1 MIKVMTILT
10 ITPEAWYIA
19 GISPC
24 VVFAILVL
32 LVLVLVC
39 FGYIAKR
46 TTSHQPDGIKAPA
59 LAPGK
64 HADAAD
70 GDDLVVVATALYLY
84 LNSAHDEESGVLT
97 IKNAQSSNWH
107 AVLNPRF

>member
-1 MIKVMTILT
+1 MTILT

-32 LVLVLVC
+32 LVLVLVG
-39 FGYIAKR
+39 FGVVAKR
-46 TTSHQPDGIKAPA
+46 ANSHQMAGVKASA

-64 HADAAD
+64 RADAAD

-84 LNSAHDEESGVLT
+84 LNSAHDEESGVIT
-97 IKNAQSSNWH
+97 IKNTQSSNWH

>member
-1 MIKVMTILT
+1 MTLLT
-10 ITPEAWYIA
+10 VTSTAWYMA
-19 GISPC
+19 GVC
-24 VVFAILVL
+24 VGVVFAILVV
-32 LVLVLVC
+32 LVLVLVI
-39 FGYIAKR
+39 FGYVAKR
-46 TTSHQPDGIKAPA
+46 ANTHQTAPVAPA

-97 IKNAQSSNWH
+97 IKNAQPSNWH
-107 AVLNPRF
+107 AVLNPRL

>member
-1 MIKVMTILT
+1 MTVLT
-10 ITPEAWYIA
+10 INPESWYIA

-24 VVFAILVL
+24 VVFAILIV

-39 FGYIAKR
+39 FGVVARRSGAHKPA
-46 TTSHQPDGIKAPA
+46 TVAA

-70 GDDLVVVATALYLY
+70 GDDLAVVATAVYLY
-84 LNSAHDEESGVLT
+84 LIIAHDEESGVLNF
-97 IKNAQSSNWH
+97 KKSQPSNWH
-107 AVLNPRF
+107 AVVNPRL

>member
-1 MIKVMTILT
+1 MTVLT
-10 ITPEAWYIA
+10 ITPETWSIA

-32 LVLVLVC
+32 IVMVLVC

-46 TTSHQPDGIKAPA
+46 ANKHQAEAKTPA

-64 HADAAD
+64 HADAAE

-97 IKNAQSSNWH
+97 IKNNQSSNWH
-107 AVLNPRF
+107 AVLNPRL

>member
-1 MIKVMTILT
+1 MTILT
-10 ITPEAWYIA
+10 VTSTAWYIA

-32 LVLVLVC
+32 LVLVLVG
-39 FGYIAKR
+39 FGVVAKR
-46 TTSHQPDGIKAPA
+46 ANSHQMAGVKAPA

-64 HADAAD
+64 RADAAD
-70 GDDLVVVATALYLY
+70 GDDLVVVATALYFY
-84 LNSAHDEESGVLT
+84 LNSAHDEESGVIT
-97 IKNAQSSNWH
+97 IKNTQSSNWH

>member
-1 MIKVMTILT
+1 MTVLT

-19 GISPC
+19 AISPC
-24 VVFAILVL
+24 VVFAILIL
-32 LVLVLVC
+32 LVLVLVG
-39 FGYIAKR
+39 FGFIAKR
-46 TTSHQPDGIKAPA
+46 TKSHRPNGSKVPA
-59 LAPGK
+59 LAPGE
-64 HADAAD
+64 HADAAE
-70 GDDLVVVATALYLY
+70 GDDLVVVATAIYLY

>member
-1 MIKVMTILT
+1 M
-10 ITPEAWYIA
+10 
-19 GISPC
+19 
-24 VVFAILVL
+24 
-32 LVLVLVC
+32 VLVC

-46 TTSHQPDGIKAPA
+46 ANKHQAEAKTPA

-64 HADAAD
+64 HADAAE

-97 IKNAQSSNWH
+97 IKNNQSSNWH
-107 AVLNPRF
+107 AVLNPRL

>member
-1 MIKVMTILT
+1 MALLT
-10 ITPEAWYIA
+10 VTSGSWYIS
-19 GISPC
+19 GYSVG
-24 VVFAILVL
+24 VVFSILVM
-32 LVLVLVC
+32 LVLVLVL
-39 FGYIAKR
+39 FGFFAKR
-46 TTSHQPDGIKAPA
+46 ANAHQVETKVPA

-97 IKNAQSSNWH
+97 IKNPQSSNWH
-107 AVLNPRF
+107 AVLNPRL

>member
-1 MIKVMTILT
+1 MTILT

-32 LVLVLVC
+32 LVLVLVG
-39 FGYIAKR
+39 FGVVAKR
-46 TTSHQPDGIKAPA
+46 ANSHQMAGVKAPA

-64 HADAAD
+64 RADAAD
-70 GDDLVVVATALYLY
+70 GDDLVVVATALYFY
-84 LNSAHDEESGVLT
+84 LNSAHDEESGVIT
-97 IKNAQSSNWH
+97 IKNTQSSNWH

>member
-1 MIKVMTILT
+1 MIFLT
-10 ITPEAWYIA
+10 VTSTAWYMA
-19 GISPC
+19 GICIC
-24 VVFAILVL
+24 VVFAILVIL
-32 LVLVLVC
+32 KWVLNL
-39 FGYIAKR
+39 FGIVAKR
-46 TTSHQPDGIKAPA
+46 ANVHRATPVTPA

-107 AVLNPRF
+107 AVLNPRL

>member
-1 MIKVMTILT
+1 MTILT

-32 LVLVLVC
+32 LVLVLVG
-39 FGYIAKR
+39 FGVVATR
-46 TTSHQPDGIKAPA
+46 ANSHQMAGVKAPA

-64 HADAAD
+64 RADAAD

-84 LNSAHDEESGVLT
+84 LNSAHDEESGVIT
-97 IKNAQSSNWH
+97 IKNTQSSNWH
-107 AVLNPRF
+107 SVLNPRF

>member
-1 MIKVMTILT
+1 MTILT

-39 FGYIAKR
+39 FGYIAKC
-46 TTSHQPDGIKAPA
+46 TKSHQPDGIKAPA

>member
-1 MIKVMTILT
+1 MTILT
-10 ITPEAWYIA
+10 ITSTAWYMA
-19 GISPC
+19 GISVC
-24 VVFAILVL
+24 VVFAILV
-32 LVLVLVC
+32 VLVC
-39 FGYIAKR
+39 VLIVFGRVSKSANANK
-46 TTSHQPDGIKAPA
+46 PVGIKAPA

-70 GDDLVVVATALYLY
+70 DDDLVVVATALYLY

-97 IKNAQSSNWH
+97 IKNTQPSNWH

>member
-1 MIKVMTILT
+1 MTVLT
-10 ITPEAWYIA
+10 ITPEAWSIA

-32 LVLVLVC
+32 IVMVLVC
-39 FGYIAKR
+39 
-46 TTSHQPDGIKAPA
+46 
-59 LAPGK
+59 
-64 HADAAD
+64 DAAE

-97 IKNAQSSNWH
+97 IKNNQSSNWH
-107 AVLNPRF
+107 AVLNPRL

>member
-1 MIKVMTILT
+1 MTVLT
-10 ITPEAWYIA
+10 ITPAAWYMA
-19 GISPC
+19 GISIC
-24 VVFAILVL
+24 VVFAILIV
-32 LVLVLVC
+32 LVLVLNV
-39 FGYIAKR
+39 FSIIAKQASEH
-46 TTSHQPDGIKAPA
+46 SHHEAKAPV

-97 IKNAQSSNWH
+97 IDNSKPANWH
-107 AVLNPRF
+107 AVLNPRL

>member
-1 MIKVMTILT
+1 MTILT

-32 LVLVLVC
+32 LVLVLVG
-39 FGYIAKR
+39 FGVVAKR
-46 TTSHQPDGIKAPA
+46 ANSHQMAGVKAPA
-59 LAPGK
+59 L
-64 HADAAD
+64 
-70 GDDLVVVATALYLY
+70 
-84 LNSAHDEESGVLT
+84 SGVIT
-97 IKNAQSSNWH
+97 IKNTQSSNWH

>member
-1 MIKVMTILT
+1 MTVLT
-10 ITPEAWYIA
+10 INPESWYIA

-24 VVFAILVL
+24 VVFAILIV

-39 FGYIAKR
+39 FGVVARRSGAHKPA
-46 TTSHQPDGIKAPA
+46 TVAA

-97 IKNAQSSNWH
+97 IKNSQPSNWH
-107 AVLNPRF
+107 AVLNPRL

>member
-1 MIKVMTILT
+1 M
-10 ITPEAWYIA
+10 
-19 GISPC
+19 
-24 VVFAILVL
+24 
-32 LVLVLVC
+32 LVC
-39 FGYIAKR
+39 FGVIARRSGAHKPA
-46 TTSHQPDGIKAPA
+46 TVAA

-97 IKNAQSSNWH
+97 IKNSQPSNWH
-107 AVLNPRF
+107 AVLNPRL

>member
-1 MIKVMTILT
+1 MTVLT
-10 ITPEAWYIA
+10 ITPEAWSIA

-32 LVLVLVC
+32 VVLVLVC
-39 FGYIAKR
+39 FGYVARRANKHQAEAK
-46 TTSHQPDGIKAPA
+46 TPA

-64 HADAAD
+64 HADAAE

-84 LNSAHDEESGVLT
+84 LNSAHDEESGILT
-97 IKNAQSSNWH
+97 IKNTQPSNWH
-107 AVLNPRF
+107 AVLNPRL

>member
-1 MIKVMTILT
+1 MTLLT
-10 ITPEAWYIA
+10 VTSGSWYIS
-19 GISPC
+19 GYSVG
-24 VVFAILVL
+24 VVFSILVM
-32 LVLVLVC
+32 LVLVLVL
-39 FGYIAKR
+39 FGFFAKR
-46 TTSHQPDGIKAPA
+46 ANAHKAEVKVPA

-97 IKNAQSSNWH
+97 IKSNQPSNWH
-107 AVLNPRF
+107 AVLNPRL

>member
-1 MIKVMTILT
+1 MTVLT
-10 ITPEAWYIA
+10 VTPTAWYMA
-19 GISPC
+19 GVSVG
-24 VVFAILVL
+24 VVFAILVV
-32 LVLVLVC
+32 LVLVLVL
-39 FGYIAKR
+39 FGFFVKR
-46 TTSHQPDGIKAPA
+46 ANAHKPAGIKVPA

-97 IKNAQSSNWH
+97 IKQSQSSNWH
-107 AVLNPRF
+107 AVLNPRI

>member
-1 MIKVMTILT
+1 MTVLT
-10 ITPEAWYIA
+10 ITPTSWYIA

-32 LVLVLVC
+32 LVLVLIG
-39 FGYIAKR
+39 FGFIARRSNANK
-46 TTSHQPDGIKAPA
+46 PAGIKAPA

-84 LNSAHDEESGVLT
+84 LNSAHDEESGVIT
-97 IKNAQSSNWH
+97 IKNTQPSNWH

>member
-1 MIKVMTILT
+1 MTVLT

-19 GISPC
+19 GISQC

-32 LVLVLVC
+32 IVLVLVC
-39 FGYIAKR
+39 FGYVARHANKHQGEAK
-46 TTSHQPDGIKAPA
+46 TPA

-64 HADAAD
+64 HADAAE

-97 IKNAQSSNWH
+97 IKNTQPSNWH
-107 AVLNPRF
+107 AVLNPRL